1 MFELA
6 WAQVK
11 GLGFPWVQPQPG
23 LNGPKRFQG
32 KRAANGPAPSN
43 KEREMKRTWK
53 GLATAS
59 VIAMAAALPAAAET
73 TIRLSTY
80 VNEADIRYDGFVHFA
95 ELVAEKTGGS
105 VKVEIFPSATLHG
118 WSEGVDAVQGG
129 VSDMS
134 WIPADERLPC
144 YRVTSLYP
152 TAVNLDGQVEMD
164 AAYAEL
170 VKDEAA
176 NVNLIPV
183 FNSNYSYDQEWW
195 FEEPIADLG
204 DLQGKQVRSIGPL
217 VSMMIETWGG
227 APVFVAPKEVFQS
240 AERGVVDGIN
250 MGVATYSSWKLWD
263 VMPYMVNA
271 SLFYG
276 NIQYMMNKEKFDAMS
291 ADEQSAVMAAAKETE
306 EWLKPRYEDWV
317 DQRVGTAVMR
327 GGGQAVS
334 ISHDQRMALIDSV
347 QGKWDEEVNAACGQD
362 MADKVRALFAEHAP

>member
-1 MFELA
+1 MTLPL
-6 WAQVK
+6 K
-11 GLGFPWVQPQPG
+11 GLI
-23 LNGPKRFQG
+23 
-32 KRAANGPAPSN
+32 A
-43 KEREMKRTWK
+43 
-53 GLATAS
+53 ATAFGTL
-59 VIAMAAALPAAAET
+59 ALPALAET

-118 WSEGVDAVQGG
+118 WSEGIDAVQGG

-134 WIPADERLPC
+134 WMPADERLPC

-152 TAVNLDGQVEMD
+152 VAIDLEGQIAMD
-164 AAYAEL
+164 AAYADL
-170 VKDEAA
+170 VRDEAA
-176 NVNLIPV
+176 AINLVPV

-195 FEEPIADLG
+195 FEDGIEDLG
-204 DLQGKQVRSIGPL
+204 KLDGKQVRSIGPL

-271 SLFYG
+271 NLFYG
-276 NIQYMMNKEKFDAMS
+276 NIQYMMNKEKFDSMS
-291 ADEQSAVMAAAKETE
+291 ADEQTAVMAAAKETE
-306 EWLKPRYEDWV
+306 EWLKPRYEDWI
-317 DQRVGTAVMR
+317 DQQVGNAVMK
-327 GGGQAVS
+327 GGGAAVS
-334 ISHDQRMALIDSV
+334 ISQDKRMELIASV
-347 QGKWDEEVNAACGQD
+347 QGKWDETVDAACGPD
-362 MADKVRALFAEHAP
+362 LAGKVRDLFAQHAP